1 MRAGLREPVFPLVVR
16 RRLIGLAFGATRSAR
31 RGLGSDV
38 AGSRPYLPGDD
49 MRAIDWAASARLSA
63 ARDAD
68 EFVTRERY
76 TEEAPRVVIVC
87 DRRPA
92 MALYPH
98 GVPWLS
104 KPQAVRIAASLIA
117 DSAVRTRGAVGYL
130 DFAAG
135 RPEPFWRPPTALR
148 EARLVKE
155 SHVLW
160 PEYKAPEDNLTHA
173 LEHLT
178 RLRGSLPGGSFVFVL
193 SDFLV
198 APGPEVWLSVL
209 ERSWDVVPVVI
220 QDPTW
225 ESSFPDAGG
234 VVLPLADPASGRLVR
249 VRLSAREAAER
260 RGFHEQ
266 RRERLLGDFRSLGI
280 DPVAVSTTNVDEV
293 LRAFLSWGEQ
303 RLIERR
309 GGW

>member
-1 MRAGLREPVFPLVVR
+1 VATGLREPVFPLVVR

-49 MRAIDWAASARLSA
+49 MRTIDWAASARLSA
-63 ARDAD
+63 ALDAD

-76 TEEAPRVVIVC
+76 TDEAPRVVIVC

-92 MALYPH
+92 MALYPA
-98 GVPWLS
+98 GLPWLA
-104 KPQAVRIAASLIA
+104 KPEAMRIAASLIA

-130 DFAAG
+130 DYAAG
-135 RPEPFWRPPTALR
+135 RAEPFWRAPTGLR

-155 SHVLW
+155 SHSQW
-160 PEYKAPEDNLTHA
+160 PEYKAPEDNLTQA
-173 LEHLT
+173 LGHLG
-178 RLRGSLPGGSFVFVL
+178 RLRGGLPGGSFVFVL

-198 APGPEVWLSVL
+198 APGPDVWLAAV
-209 ERSWDVVPVVI
+209 ERRWDVVPVVI

-225 ESSFPDAGG
+225 ESSFPLADRI
-234 VVLPLADPASGRLVR
+234 VLPLADPATGRLLR
-249 VRLSAREAAER
+249 VRLSAREAADRKRVHEER
-260 RGFHEQ
+260 HA
-266 RRERLLGDFRSLGI
+266 RLLGDFRTLGI
-280 DPVAVSTTNVDEV
+280 DPVLVSTADADQV

-303 RLIERR
+303 RLLERR
-309 GGW
+309 AGW